1 MIEGVK
7 IARRISTN
15 TVSQSRYENKDEEYD
30 EVAPISSFLLS
41 TNVVTE
47 REQQK

>member
-7 IARRISTN
+7 IARRISTY

-30 EVAPISSFLLS
+30 EVAPVTSSFLL
-41 TNVVTE
+41 TDVIAK
-47 REQQK
+47 RKK